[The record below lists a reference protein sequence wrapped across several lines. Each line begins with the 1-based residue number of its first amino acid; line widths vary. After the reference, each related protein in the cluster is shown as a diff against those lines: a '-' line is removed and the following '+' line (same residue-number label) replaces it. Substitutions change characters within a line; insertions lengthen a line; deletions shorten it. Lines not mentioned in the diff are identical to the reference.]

1 MAKTALELVIEA
13 ARIMQGITGANLAL
27 TPNNEMYLQMPDPG
41 TLQRTAQAW
50 LKEDIAE
57 EGGAS
62 PSPQSDEP
70 PTDDRWFAAYLKAQ
84 DSVLAAFLPEVLQ
97 ILQRG
102 TQAAKVSAR
111 ELLCNDAP
119 DFVKALADRA
129 LDAAREQAKETLP

>member
-1 MAKTALELVIEA
+1 VA
-13 ARIMQGITGANLAL
+13 
-27 TPNNEMYLQMPDPG
+27 
-41 TLQRTAQAW
+41 
-50 LKEDIAE
+50 
-57 EGGAS
+57 
-62 PSPQSDEP
+62 QSDEP